1 MKNYFFTILLFST
14 FIFVSII
21 KAEDIQLTPNQ
32 IEIIKKIDSFYNENP
47 TLKSHITQIKNNE
60 TEVKGVLILSRPYNM
75 RVEYDEDDTI
85 IITNEETITMQSK
98 AKKQR
103 SYIPMDETSLK
114 FIIGEQ
120 KSLLDT
126 EKFKII
132 NFEEKDDSISITI
145 VGTSFYIYSIG
156 SATLIFDKTTLKIKE
171 WILVNNS
178 NTIKLLFDAP
188 EISNKQIPVNIFNIE
203 KIETMDFNSI

>member
-1 MKNYFFTILLFST
+1 MRFHPSVYK
-14 FIFVSII
+14 IF
-21 KAEDIQLTPNQ
+21 
-32 IEIIKKIDSFYNENP
+32 
-47 TLKSHITQIKNNE
+47 
-60 TEVKGVLILSRPYNM
+60 
-75 RVEYDEDDTI
+75 
-85 IITNEETITMQSK
+85 
-98 AKKQR
+98 
-103 SYIPMDETSLK
+103 ETSLK